1 MCGGALVG
9 VQLLAMTV
17 TSSGYPCVPVA
28 GSPSMVAEFALVH
41 PPSVVAAFGLVFPP
55 SVVAEFGLVLLGG
68 QVWHYPVL
76 DGWGQSCVLG
86 LVL

>member
-1 MCGGALVG
+1 
-9 VQLLAMTV
+9 
-17 TSSGYPCVPVA
+17 
-28 GSPSMVAEFALVH
+28 MVVEFDLVH
-41 PPSVVAAFGLVFPP
+41 PP

-68 QVWHYPVL
+68 QVCHYPVL